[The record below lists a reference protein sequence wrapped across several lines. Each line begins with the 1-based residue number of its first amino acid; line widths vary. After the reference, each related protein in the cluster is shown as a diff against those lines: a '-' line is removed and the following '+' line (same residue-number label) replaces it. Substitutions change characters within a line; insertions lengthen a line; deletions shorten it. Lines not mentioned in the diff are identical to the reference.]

1 MINIVKKKTGQDIV
15 SWRGHGLVHDSD
27 TYNLLAEF
35 GIKMISDEISSSKLF
50 PEKTKEGLI
59 SHPMNVIMDHDHVY
73 HAHRTKEYVE
83 KAKQRGYGY
92 AGDFISDSYTIE
104 EWGEMVEKQVIDI
117 EKKNG
122 IATILM
128 HPICQFLSDE
138 FKTARKLLKLFSQY
152 KTIWAKEIIL

>member
-1 MINIVKKKTGQDIV
+1 LGVRT
-15 SWRGHGLVHDSD
+15 
-27 TYNLLAEF
+27 
-35 GIKMISDEISSSKLF
+35 ISDEISNTKLF

-59 SHPMNVIMDHDHVY
+59 SHPMNVIMDHDHIY
-73 HAHRTKEYVE
+73 HAHRNKEYVE